1 MLILN
6 LQPTRT
12 LDYEGMTTGEWLA
25 NCSACCVP
33 ELAGAFTRARIP
45 YNTVTGT
52 LLEGD
57 PAWDKIRDWV
67 TAASAVQSLRSA
79 RFGFLGHN
87 YPGMLDM
94 YSDFTQLHAQAGM
107 HVEVL
112 EIDDL
117 VERVEAADAAAIER
131 KAVEIRE
138 HFSFADPGVDP
149 IADEITP
156 ERFEWSARV
165 AVGLDRL
172 VEDFSLDGLTY
183 YYRGVNENINERV
196 GAGLIVGNSLLTAR
210 GIPTAGEA
218 DLKTNVAMFLM
229 DRLGAGGSYT
239 EFYGLDFDEGF
250 VLMGHDG
257 PGHVAIS
264 DQRPVLRALKL
275 FHGKAGA
282 GLSVEFK
289 VQLGPVTILGMS
301 QTADGR
307 LKLHAAE
314 GESIAGPTFRIG
326 NTNSRIRFSK
336 GPADFMDAWCAEGP
350 THHVALGV
358 GHQLGQIRRLADL
371 LDFELAVIDD
381 GRAWSTMNRDGCWQG
396 LVAGAPA
403 RAEQGYRRRGVG
415 RLRAC
420 PCRRRAQAADTPPAH
435 LAPMESI
442 PNWSGYVATHQPGK
456 KVKYKEVTGTWT
468 VPKATCIKKQ
478 GASSSAVWVG
488 IGGYKTTNQ
497 EEVGTNSNCSKKGKP
512 VYFAWFE
519 LVPTSRTDLPE
530 HQPQGRCRRHDHR
543 HRDDPELPLR
553 EARGQEPDAELD
565 FRRTINFSSQD
576 TTTADWIMEAPATCV
591 LYTCQEASLANF
603 GSITMRNISAVGNGH
618 KGTLSNPKWKV
629 IPIRLVPTKLTIPD
643 IDPTATATDHNGK
656 KGVAT
661 SPAGATPGKYSSDGT
676 SFAIKWIAVARKGV

>member
-1 MLILN
+1 MSARPRIGVFGIGLAAYWPQFEGLHERLQGYQAGLERNLADLGADVISAGLVDSAEGAREAGAKLAAGRVELVLVYTATYATSSQVLPAVQAAKAPVLILN

-52 LLEGD
+52 LLDGD

-67 TAASAVQSLRSA
+67 TAASAVQSLRAA

-117 VERVEAADAAAIER
+117 VERVESADAGAIER

-172 VEDFSLDGLTY
+172 VEDFALDGLTY

-264 DQRPVLRALKL
+264 DQQPVLRALKL

-289 VQLGPVTILGMS
+289 VRLGPVTILGIS

-358 GHQLGQIRRLADL
+358 GHQLAQIRRIADL
-371 LDFELAVIDD
+371 LDVELAVID
-381 GRAWSTMNRDGCWQG
+381 
-396 LVAGAPA
+396 
-403 RAEQGYRRRGVG
+403 
-415 RLRAC
+415 
-420 PCRRRAQAADTPPAH
+420 
-435 LAPMESI
+435 
-442 PNWSGYVATHQPGK
+442 
-456 KVKYKEVTGTWT
+456 
-468 VPKATCIKKQ
+468 
-478 GASSSAVWVG
+478 
-488 IGGYKTTNQ
+488 
-497 EEVGTNSNCSKKGKP
+497 
-512 VYFAWFE
+512 
-519 LVPTSRTDLPE
+519 
-530 HQPQGRCRRHDHR
+530 
-543 HRDDPELPLR
+543 
-553 EARGQEPDAELD
+553 
-565 FRRTINFSSQD
+565 
-576 TTTADWIMEAPATCV
+576 
-591 LYTCQEASLANF
+591 
-603 GSITMRNISAVGNGH
+603 
-618 KGTLSNPKWKV
+618 
-629 IPIRLVPTKLTIPD
+629 
-643 IDPTATATDHNGK
+643 
-656 KGVAT
+656 
-661 SPAGATPGKYSSDGT
+661 
-676 SFAIKWIAVARKGV
+676 